1 MGVYLDYQ
9 ATSPMPDSVRE
20 IYVEALAGVGNPSS
34 IHQAGQRQRAIL
46 EDAKER
52 IARILGC
59 EPIEIILTS
68 GGTEAI
74 NTALKGAVWAWQA
87 ERGPDAPT
95 TIVSTRAEHHATLDA
110 LAWLESSEGSEI
122 AWVPVDGD
130 AVLDTDSL
138 EVILADHPA
147 TMVTTLLA
155 NNEVGTLQP
164 VEEIARL
171 SREAGVP
178 VHVDAIA
185 ALGYIPVNFSE
196 LGVTAMSVSAHKVGG
211 PVGVGALVLSRHAP
225 ELGALVHGGDQ
236 QRGRSGT
243 LDTAGVVA
251 FAAALELRDQ
261 LRLEHAEGLR
271 SLRDSLRTQLSTA
284 VPEIVIRGSLDARL
298 PGNLH
303 ITVPGCEGDVLLYL
317 LDQQGIQ
324 VSTGSA
330 CQAGVPEASHVLV
343 AMGLPE
349 DTARGALRFSL
360 GYHTTARDI
369 EAVVSVFAGVVEQA
383 RLAGMASG
391 HSRSGN

>member
-46 EDAKER
+46 EDAKDR

-87 ERGPDAPT
+87 ERGPDVPT

-110 LAWLESSEGSEI
+110 LAWLESSEGTEI

-155 NNEVGTLQP
+155 NNEVGSLQP

-225 ELGALVHGGDQ
+225 ELSALVHGGDQ

-261 LRLEHAEGLR
+261 LRLEYAEGLR

-284 VPEIVIRGSLDARL
+284 VPEIVIRGSFDARL

-317 LDQQGIQ
+317 LDQHGIQ

-383 RLAGMASG
+383 RQAGMASG
-391 HSRSGN
+391 HSRSSI

>member
-9 ATSPMPDSVRE
+9 ATSPMPESVRE
-20 IYVEALAGVGNPSS
+20 VYVDALAGVGNPSS
-34 IHQAGQRQRAIL
+34 IHQAGQRQRALL

-87 ERGPDAPT
+87 ERGPTTPT
-95 TIVSTRAEHHATLDA
+95 TVVSSRAEHHATLDA
-110 LAWLESSEGSEI
+110 LAWLESSEGTEI
-122 AWVPVDGD
+122 AWVPADGD

-138 EVILADHPA
+138 EVILSDHPA

-155 NNEVGTLQP
+155 NNEVGSLQP

-178 VHVDAIA
+178 VHVDASA

-196 LGVTAMSVSAHKVGG
+196 LRVTAMSVSAHKVGG
-211 PVGVGALVLSRHAP
+211 PVGVGALVLSRNAP
-225 ELGALVHGGDQ
+225 ELSALVHGGDQ

-251 FAAALELRDQ
+251 FAAALELREQ
-261 LRLEHAEGLR
+261 LRLERSEGLR
-271 SLRDSLRTQLSTA
+271 SLRDSLCTQLSAA
-284 VPEIVIRGSLDARL
+284 VPEIVVRGSLDARL
-298 PGNLH
+298 PGKLH

-317 LDQQGIQ
+317 LDQHGIQ

-330 CQAGVPEASHVLV
+330 CQAGVPEASHVLL
-343 AMGLPE
+343 AMDLPE

-360 GYHTTARDI
+360 GYHTTAEDI
-369 EAVVSVFAGVVEQA
+369 DAVVSVFPGVVEQA

-391 HSRSGN
+391 HSPLGR

>member
-9 ATSPMPDSVRE
+9 ATSPMPESVRE
-20 IYVEALAGVGNPSS
+20 VYVDALAGVGNPSS
-34 IHQAGQRQRAIL
+34 IHQAGQRQRALL

-87 ERGPDAPT
+87 ERGPTTPT
-95 TIVSTRAEHHATLDA
+95 TVVSSRAEHHATLDA
-110 LAWLESSEGSEI
+110 LAWLESSEGTEI

-138 EVILADHPA
+138 EVILSDHPA

-155 NNEVGTLQP
+155 NNEVGSLQP

-211 PVGVGALVLSRHAP
+211 PVGVGALVLSRNAP
-225 ELGALVHGGDQ
+225 ELSALVHGGDQ

-251 FAAALELRDQ
+251 FAAALELREQ
-261 LRLEHAEGLR
+261 LRLERSEGLR
-271 SLRDSLRTQLSTA
+271 SLRDSLRTQLSAA
-284 VPEIVIRGSLDARL
+284 VPEIVVRGSLDARL

-317 LDQQGIQ
+317 LDQHGIQ

-330 CQAGVPEASHVLV
+330 CQAGVPEASHVLL

-360 GYHTTARDI
+360 GYHTTAEDI
-369 EAVVSVFAGVVEQA
+369 DAVVSVFPGVVEQA

-391 HSRSGN
+391 HSPLGR